1 MRCLKWAA
9 KASGVE
15 LGRGGGG
22 EGGNLKGEEVV
33 GTRGQ
38 TEGSSALW
46 VGKRVGSQ
54 DSRRAACTVL
64 LQSTALHSI
73 TVGAWDLREGTNKWM
88 GMVFVSPPTLTPASP
103 TRKTSMPTRVLAPSQ
118 EGYGYRVLG
127 SLSLGLCLEKAD
139 T

>member
-1 MRCLKWAA
+1 MLQQLHEMPEMGSKGHRGW
-9 KASGVE
+9 SWDG
-15 LGRGGGG
+15 GR
-22 EGGNLKGEEVV
+22 GGNLKGEEAV

-54 DSRRAACTVL
+54 DSRRVACTVL

-88 GMVFVSPPTLTPASP
+88 GMVFVSPPTHTL
-103 TRKTSMPTRVLAPSQ
+103 
-118 EGYGYRVLG
+118 
-127 SLSLGLCLEKAD
+127 
-139 T
+139 